1 MKTTPTALR
10 PIWSVISRR
19 TAATALRLKLFGGK
33 LTQGGSFV
41 ATHGLWA
48 GIPLGFFESL
58 RKDKIV
64 LGGLRES
71 PLTEEPHSVDLGL
84 WTLDAGKLN
93 SAKG

>member
-48 GIPLGFFESL
+48 GILSGFSE
-58 RKDKIV
+58 
-64 LGGLRES
+64 
-71 PLTEEPHSVDLGL
+71 
-84 WTLDAGKLN
+84 A
-93 SAKG
+93 